1 MKLLKSQLYI
11 KDLKKALC
19 NINLEQLQNKTI
31 AVTGGLGLIG
41 STVVDLLFEYGK
53 LKKIYVLGRD
63 PKKFEER

>member
-41 STVVDLLFEYGK
+41 STVVDLLFEYGN
-53 LKKIYVLGRD
+53 LCSRT
-63 PKKFEER
+63 

>member
-41 STVVDLLFEYGK
+41 LSLIHIFTM
-53 LKKIYVLGRD
+53 R
-63 PKKFEER
+63 